1 MTLGDMV
8 AQAMARFGAGE
19 VLRVIDLARLRI
31 GRTDA
36 AGRVERL
43 ESGEWQVSLKGPTI
57 DLSPVIDGEEEAPA
71 GARPADARRSEEPSR
86 LALDLR
92 AAADTLI
99 LTRTAS
105 ATDATLAV
113 RLAGPRLESIDLRG
127 RIGKGD
133 TMFTVQPVDG
143 RRRLTL
149 RSDDAGELLRA
160 RSEEQTSELQYLM

>member
-1 MTLGDMV
+1 MRISDWSSDV
-8 AQAMARFGAGE
+8 CSS
-19 VLRVIDLARLRI
+19 DL
-31 GRTDA
+31 
-36 AGRVERL
+36 
-43 ESGEWQVSLKGPTI
+43 
-57 DLSPVIDGEEEAPA
+57 
-71 GARPADARRSEEPSR
+71 
-86 LALDLR
+86 LR

-160 RSEEQTSELQYLM
+160 FGIVGSVRGGRIAADGVVTGPGLLDGLDRKSPRLNSSHSC

>member
-1 MTLGDMV
+1 MRISDWSSDV
-8 AQAMARFGAGE
+8 CSS
-19 VLRVIDLARLRI
+19 DL
-31 GRTDA
+31 
-36 AGRVERL
+36 
-43 ESGEWQVSLKGPTI
+43 
-57 DLSPVIDGEEEAPA
+57 
-71 GARPADARRSEEPSR
+71 
-86 LALDLR
+86 LR

-160 RSEEQTSELQYLM
+160 FGIVGSVRGGRIAARSEEHTSELQALMRISYAVFCLKKKINMKQRPAL

>member
-1 MTLGDMV
+1 MRISDWSSDV
-8 AQAMARFGAGE
+8 CSS
-19 VLRVIDLARLRI
+19 DL
-31 GRTDA
+31 
-36 AGRVERL
+36 
-43 ESGEWQVSLKGPTI
+43 
-57 DLSPVIDGEEEAPA
+57 
-71 GARPADARRSEEPSR
+71 
-86 LALDLR
+86 LR

-160 RSEEQTSELQYLM
+160 FGIVGSVRGGRHAADGVVTGPGCLDGLMLNTRIDDFLVVNAQALGQILSVASFTGLADTMRGEIGR